1 MQAISNIYTQIQ
13 FLISEF
19 YTYDEKCYIIMHDLE
34 EYLRQYDGFR
44 IWISD
49 LVPIHCSDLK

>member
-19 YTYDEKCYIIMHDLE
+19 YTYDEKCYIIMHHLE
-34 EYLRQYDGFR
+34 E
-44 IWISD
+44 
-49 LVPIHCSDLK
+49 